1 MIEIDSSPTPPPQKK
16 NLAYGHALKQKW
28 SIITSNKQKTLQKM
42 LKISFSAISML
53 VRENGSNKERSFDK
67 CGFFAAK
74 IPDPYSKD

>member
-1 MIEIDSSPTPPPQKK
+1 MKHNYIQLAENIAENVE
-16 NLAYGHALKQKW
+16 NL
-28 SIITSNKQKTLQKM
+28 
-42 LKISFSAISML
+42 ISML